1 MSGNWQMLLS
11 RRNGRTPVEKP
22 APNPRLLELGRA
34 RRRHHDRIGN
44 LPDAGR
50 YRPAAARPHGPCS
63 RVWILGGIITL
74 CGALS
79 FAGLARMLPETGGF
93 YAYLREGWGRPV
105 AFLFGWAELV
115 LIRANALG
123 RHVDRVRGVR
133 SPDFRHRPV
142 GPSRSRARALAAA
155 AIACAAARQH
165 PWSPHRRGHRRL
177 VDGGQVPRRWR
188 CWWAARSSLG
198 GAHGASRFSFPH
210 RRRQLGSSIGAGSL
224 GLALV
229 SVLWAY
235 DGFADVSFAGG
246 EVKDPERNLPR
257 AIIVGTLAI
266 IGLYVLTNLAYL
278 YVLPVEA
285 IGRSPLVAA
294 DVMQTLFGRAGVVLV
309 SLFVMISSF
318 SSVNGSMLAAPRV
331 FFAMA
336 GDGLFFRA
344 LARVHPRFETPHIAI
359 LLSALLGMA
368 LVMSRSFEAL
378 TNTFVLAIWPFY
390 ALSVAAIFRL
400 RRRPGLA
407 QHRVAGYPIVPAVF
421 IARRR
426 VVHRQRARYRSDPD
440 SDNFRTHPRRACRS
454 F

>member
-1 MSGNWQMLLS
+1 MNSLPRTLGFWSSVGLVVGITIGSGIF
-11 RRNGRTPVEKP
+11 RTP
-22 APNPRLLELGRA
+22 AGIARLL
-34 RRRHHDRIGN
+34 
-44 LPDAGR
+44 PDPVAML
-50 YRPAAARPHGPCS
+50 A
-63 RVWILGGIITL
+63 VWTLGGVITL

-79 FAGLARMLPETGGF
+79 FAGLGRMLPETGGF

-105 AFLFGWAELV
+105 GFLFGWAELV

-123 RHVDRVRGVR
+123 GMSIVFGEYGLRTFGID
-133 SPDFRHRPV
+133 
-142 GPSRSRARALAAA
+142 PSVHPLLARALAAA
-155 AIACAAARQH
+155 AIACAALANIRGARIGAAIVG
-165 PWSPHRRGHRRL
+165 WST
-177 VDGGQVPRRWR
+177 
-188 CWWAARSSLG
+188 AAKFLALTLLIGCAFVLG
-198 GAHGASRFSFPH
+198 GAHGAAVSHFH
-210 RRRQLGSSIGAGSL
+210 TAAAAGSSIGAGSL

-246 EVKDPERNLPR
+246 EVRDPERNLPR

-266 IGLYVLTNLAYL
+266 IGLYLLANVAYL

-285 IGRSPLVAA
+285 MGRSPLVAA
-294 DVMQTLFGRAGVVLV
+294 DVMQTLFGRTGVVLV

-344 LARVHPRFETPHIAI
+344 LARVHPRFQTPHIAI

-368 LVMSRSFEAL
+368 LVMSRTFEAL

-400 RRRPGLA
+400 RHRPGA
-407 QHRVAGYPIVPAVF
+407 RQHRVVGYPIVPAVF
-421 IARRR
+421 IGA
-426 VVHRQRARYRSDPD
+426 VAWFIVNALITDPIPTIATFALILAGLPVFAIF
-440 SDNFRTHPRRACRS
+440 FRKVAQ
-454 F
+454 

>member
-1 MSGNWQMLLS
+1 MSEARPFKSLPRTLGFWSSVGLVVGITIGS
-11 RRNGRTPVEKP
+11 GIFRTP
-22 APNPRLLELGRA
+22 AGIARLL
-34 RRRHHDRIGN
+34 
-44 LPDAGR
+44 PDPIAML
-50 YRPAAARPHGPCS
+50 A
-63 RVWILGGIITL
+63 VWTLGGVITL

-93 YAYLREGWGRPV
+93 YAFLREGWGRPV

-123 RHVDRVRGVR
+123 GMSIVFGEYGLRTFGID
-133 SPDFRHRPV
+133 
-142 GPSRSRARALAAA
+142 PSAHPLRARGLAAA
-155 AIACAAARQH
+155 AIACAALANIRGARIGAAVVG
-165 PWSPHRRGHRRL
+165 WSTAAKFLALALL
-177 VDGGQVPRRWR
+177 VGCAFV
-188 CWWAARSSLG
+188 LG
-198 GAHGASRFSFPH
+198 GAHGASFSHF
-210 RRRQLGSSIGAGSL
+210 QAASASASGTSSIGAGSI

-229 SVLWAY
+229 SILWAY

-257 AIIVGTLAI
+257 AIVLGTLAI
-266 IGLYVLTNLAYL
+266 IGLYLLANMAYL
-278 YVLPVEA
+278 YVLPIDA

-294 DVMQTLFGRAGVVLV
+294 DVMETLFGRAGVALV

-336 GDGLFFRA
+336 SDGLFFRA
-344 LARVHPRFETPHIAI
+344 LARMHPRYETPHVAI

-400 RRRPGLA
+400 RRRPDA
-407 QHRVAGYPIVPAVF
+407 RQHRIAGYPIVPAVF
-421 IARRR
+421 IAA
-426 VVHRQRARYRSDPD
+426 VAWFIINALVTDPIPTAATFALILAGLPVFAIF
-440 SDNFRTHPRRACRS
+440 FRKGAQ
-454 F
+454 

>member
-1 MSGNWQMLLS
+1 MGWSTAAKFLALTLLV
-11 RRNGRTPVEKP
+11 G
-22 APNPRLLELGRA
+22 
-34 RRRHHDRIGN
+34 
-44 LPDAGR
+44 
-50 YRPAAARPHGPCS
+50 C
-63 RVWILGGIITL
+63 
-74 CGALS
+74 
-79 FAGLARMLPETGGF
+79 
-93 YAYLREGWGRPV
+93 
-105 AFLFGWAELV
+105 AFV
-115 LIRANALG
+115 
-123 RHVDRVRGVR
+123 
-133 SPDFRHRPV
+133 
-142 GPSRSRARALAAA
+142 
-155 AIACAAARQH
+155 
-165 PWSPHRRGHRRL
+165 
-177 VDGGQVPRRWR
+177 
-188 CWWAARSSLG
+188 LG
-198 GAHGASRFSFPH
+198 GAHGAAVSHFHTSAAA
-210 RRRQLGSSIGAGSL
+210 GSSIGAGSL

-266 IGLYVLTNLAYL
+266 IGLYLLANLAYL

-285 IGRSPLVAA
+285 MGRSPLVAA
-294 DVMQTLFGRAGVVLV
+294 EVMQTLFGRAGVVLV

-344 LARVHPRFETPHIAI
+344 LARVHPRFHTPHIAI

-368 LVMSRSFEAL
+368 LVMSRTFEAL

-400 RRRPGLA
+400 RRRPGAAPASRRRLSDRSGGV
-407 QHRVAGYPIVPAVF
+407 HR
-421 IARRR
+421 RRR

-440 SDNFRTHPRRACRS
+440 DRNFRTHPRGLAGLSDLFSESCAVIR
-454 F
+454 